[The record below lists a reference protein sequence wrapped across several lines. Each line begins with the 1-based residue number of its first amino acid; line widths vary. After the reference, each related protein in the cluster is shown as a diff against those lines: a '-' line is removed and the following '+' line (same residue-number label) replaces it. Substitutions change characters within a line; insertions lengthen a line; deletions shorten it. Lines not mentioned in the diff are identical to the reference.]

1 MTSLNLAPFW
11 RRRTTRSIKRN
22 VEYRKSSGMVDKKE
36 RGDRFQGMSIEG
48 EGKIKGRK
56 RWKWWVDAFRN
67 AFQFSRDSSL
77 SSFPFLARLDW
88 LFRYIKHFLG
98 VASLQPFLL
107 NKYERFRFFRRDES
121 DEIRIGR
128 ALLVYLWIIE
138 IRFSCDY
145 WLNIC
150 LNIWWKRYNVIGD
163 IIIIRII
170 A

>member
-98 VASLQPFLL
+98 VASLHNPFCWISTNDSVSFVAMKAMKFGLDERYLYTCGLL
-107 NKYERFRFFRRDES
+107 KYDFH
-121 DEIRIGR
+121 
-128 ALLVYLWIIE
+128 AII
-138 IRFSCDY
+138 D
-145 WLNIC
+145 
-150 LNIWWKRYNVIGD
+150 
-163 IIIIRII
+163 
-170 A
+170 